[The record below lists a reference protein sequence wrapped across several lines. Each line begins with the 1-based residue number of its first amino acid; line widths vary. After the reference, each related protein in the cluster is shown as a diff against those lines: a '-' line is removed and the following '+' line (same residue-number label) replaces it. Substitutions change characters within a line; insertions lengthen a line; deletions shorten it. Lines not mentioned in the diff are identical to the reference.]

1 MDSNIL
7 DIEEI
12 VMGGG
17 EAAAP
22 AELPSEKTED
32 TYTTSIQQHVP
43 PPVIQSCEYEGKS
56 QI

>member
-56 QI
+56 L

>member
-1 MDSNIL
+1 
-7 DIEEI
+7 
-12 VMGGG
+12 MGGG

-22 AELPSEKTED
+22 AELHSEKTED